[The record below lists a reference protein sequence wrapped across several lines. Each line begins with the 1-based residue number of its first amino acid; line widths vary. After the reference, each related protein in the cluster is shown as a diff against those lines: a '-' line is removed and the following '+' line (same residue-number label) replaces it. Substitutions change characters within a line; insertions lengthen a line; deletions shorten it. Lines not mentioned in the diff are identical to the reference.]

1 MVIVD
6 VVLGSVVY
14 DSDEAMWLVGC
25 FFFFFFSCP
34 IYRHFRK
41 DPM

>member
-14 DSDEAMWLVGC
+14 DNDEAMWLVDG
-25 FFFFFFSCP
+25 FFFFIFSCP
-34 IYRHFRK
+34 IYRHFRQ